1 MRTEFE
7 FGQLVAAGLRV
18 VDADQGSLLLAEPDS
33 KTLRFALVADRN
45 GAAVPSGAAASLVG
59 RTIPIGSGI
68 TGMAALTR
76 DVQASS
82 GSEAGGIPFHRVRGD
97 GAPHAVL
104 AAPLLAGETLLGVLT
119 AVRFNRRKTFSP
131 ENARAYGIFA
141 NLAAGILESANR
153 FPSPD
158 PVRDGTS
165 RLLSDIATFVRDRPD
180 RLAALR
186 GILDALLSL
195 P

>member
-1 MRTEFE
+1 MRTKFE

-18 VDADQGSLLLAEPDS
+18 VDADQGSLLLAEPDG
-33 KTLRFALVADRN
+33 KALRFLFVVDRD
-45 GAAVPSGAAASLVG
+45 GAAVPSGAASSLVG
-59 RTIPIGSGI
+59 RTVPIGSGI

-82 GSEAGGIPFHRVRGD
+82 GAGGIPFHRVRGD

-104 AAPLLAGETLLGVLT
+104 AAPLLSGETLLGVLT
-119 AVRFNRRKTFSP
+119 AVRFDRRKPFSP
-131 ENARAYGIFA
+131 EDARAYGIFS
-141 NLAAGILESANR
+141 NLAAGILEDASR
-153 FPSPD
+153 FPSSDSVP
-158 PVRDGTS
+158 DGTS

-186 GILDALLSL
+186 GILESLLSL